1 MTPDKTSDFFLPNF
15 CERRMVLAVV
25 VLAELFAFVL
35 TLAQSSYTTNPWED
49 LALISLF
56 MQWASLSGASVLC
69 LFRKRLERLEPVM
82 AVLFTYLLLLLVIIA
97 ITEATFLVLGGTV
110 FIPRAGNHLDF
121 LLRNIAIGGIVS
133 ALALRYFYMQQQWR
147 KRLQAEASARL
158 DALHARIRPHFL
170 FNSMNTIASL
180 IGSHPDQAEEAV
192 EDLSDLFR
200 ASLGKENHFL
210 PLSEEL
216 YLTRRYLHMEG
227 LRLGERL
234 QVEWQITDDVNTVL
248 LPPLTLQPLVE
259 NAVYH
264 GIEPRP
270 EGGTVIIGAAK
281 TGNRL
286 QLWVSNP
293 LVEGASTAP
302 RNGNRVAL
310 ENIRE
315 RLSAHYG
322 DQAQLAMESE
332 EGRMMVRITL
342 PLQQLEG
349 DAA

>member
-1 MTPDKTSDFFLPNF
+1 MTSNKANDFFLPNF

-25 VLAELFAFVL
+25 VLAELFAFIL
-35 TLAQSSYTTNPWED
+35 TLAQASYATDPWED

-56 MQWASLSGASVLC
+56 MQWAALTSASVLC
-69 LFRKRLERLEPVM
+69 LARHWLERLEPVPAVM
-82 AVLFTYLLLLLVIIA
+82 ATYLLLLLVIIV
-97 ITEATFLVLGGTV
+97 ITEATFIALGGTM

-133 ALALRYFYMQQQWR
+133 ALALRYFYMQQQLR

-180 IGSHPDQAEEAV
+180 IGSHPEQAEEAV

-210 PLSEEL
+210 PLSQEL
-216 YLTRRYLHMEG
+216 FLTRRYLHMEG

-234 QVEWQITDDVNTVL
+234 QVEWQIDEGLDAVL

-270 EGGTVIIGAAK
+270 EGGSVIIG
-281 TGNRL
+281 TRRIDDRL
-286 QLWVSNP
+286 LLWVSNP
-293 LVEGASTAP
+293 LVEGQPATP
-302 RNGNRVAL
+302 HNGNRVAL

-315 RLSAHYG
+315 RLAAHYG
-322 DQAQLAMESE
+322 ELATLTMDSGDE
-332 EGRMMVRITL
+332 RVVVRITL
-342 PLQQLEG
+342 PLQQEG
-349 DAA
+349 GTE

>member
-1 MTPDKTSDFFLPNF
+1 MNSDKASDFFLPNF
-15 CERRMVLAVV
+15 CERRMVFAVV
-25 VLAELFAFVL
+25 VLAELFAFIL
-35 TLAQSSYTTNPWED
+35 TLAQASYASEPWLD

-56 MQWASLSGASVLC
+56 MQWTSLSGAAVLC
-69 LFRKRLERLEPVM
+69 LLRKWLERLEPVW
-82 AVLFTYLLLLLVIIA
+82 AIVATYLLLLLVIVA
-97 ITEATFLVLGGTV
+97 MTEAAFVVLGGTM

-133 ALALRYFYMQQQWR
+133 ALALRYFYMQQQMR

-180 IGSHPDQAEEAV
+180 IGSHPEQAEEAV

-210 PLSEEL
+210 PLAEEL
-216 YLTRRYLHMEG
+216 YLTHRYLHIEG

-234 QVEWQITDDVNTVL
+234 QVEWQIAYGVDTLL
-248 LPPLTLQPLVE
+248 LPPLILQPLVE

-270 EGGTVIIGAAK
+270 DGGTVIIGAAK
-281 TGNRL
+281 SGDEL

-293 LVEGASTAP
+293 VVEAETITP
-302 RNGNRVAL
+302 RSGNRVAL
-310 ENIRE
+310 NNIRE
-315 RLSAHYG
+315 RLAAHYG
-322 DQAQLAMESE
+322 EQATLTMSSGE
-332 EGRMMVRITL
+332 ERVVVRITL
-342 PLQQLEG
+342 PLQQGRETK
-349 DAA
+349 

>member
-1 MTPDKTSDFFLPNF
+1 MTRDKASDFFLPNF
-15 CERRMVLAVV
+15 CERRMVFAVV
-25 VLAELFAFVL
+25 VLAELFAFIL
-35 TLAQSSYTTNPWED
+35 TLAQSSYASDPWMD

-56 MQWASLSGASVLC
+56 MQWAALTGASVLC
-69 LFRKRLERLEPVM
+69 VTRKWLKQHDPVQ
-82 AVLFTYLLLLLVIIA
+82 AVIITYMLLLLVIII
-97 ITEATFLVLGGTV
+97 ITEATFLVLGGTI

-133 ALALRYFYMQQQWR
+133 ALALRYFHMQQQWR
-147 KRLQAEASARL
+147 QRLQAEASARL

-170 FNSMNTIASL
+170 FNSMNTIVSL
-180 IGSHPDQAEEAV
+180 IGSHPEQAEEAV

-200 ASLGKENHFL
+200 ASLGKEDHFL

-234 QVEWQITDDVNTVL
+234 RVAWTVDDGLDDVL

-264 GIEPRP
+264 GIEPLA
-270 EGGTVIIGAAK
+270 EGGTIAIGARRVGDRLQLVVSNPAAHEEPG
-281 TGNRL
+281 TGHNGNRL
-286 QLWVSNP
+286 AQ
-293 LVEGASTAP
+293 
-302 RNGNRVAL
+302 

-315 RLSAHYG
+315 RLAAHYG
-322 DQAQLAMESE
+322 GDAHMDMTRDGAT
-332 EGRMMVRITL
+332 VRVEISL
-342 PLQQLEG
+342 PLQSG
-349 DAA
+349 GGA

>member
-1 MTPDKTSDFFLPNF
+1 MTSNKANDFFLPNF

-25 VLAELFAFVL
+25 VLAELFAFIL
-35 TLAQSSYTTNPWED
+35 TLAQASYASDPWED

-56 MQWASLSGASVLC
+56 MQWAALTSASVLC
-69 LFRKRLERLEPVM
+69 VARKWLERLEPLQ
-82 AVLFTYLLLLLVIIA
+82 AIAAAYGLLLLVIIV
-97 ITEATFLVLGGTV
+97 ITEATFLVLGGTD

-121 LLRNIAIGGIVS
+121 LLRNIAIGGIVN
-133 ALALRYFYMQQQWR
+133 ALALRYFYMQQQLR

-180 IGSHPDQAEEAV
+180 IGTHPEQAEEAV

-216 YLTRRYLHMEG
+216 YLTKRYLHMEG

-234 QVEWQITDDVNTVL
+234 EVEWQIAADVESL
-248 LPPLTLQPLVE
+248 PLPPLTLQPLVE

-270 EGGTVIIGAAK
+270 EGGTVVIGAAR

-293 LVEGASTAP
+293 LVEGTPASQ

-310 ENIRE
+310 DNIRE
-315 RLSAHYG
+315 RLAAHYG
-322 DQAQLAMESE
+322 DEAQLTMESE
-332 EGRMMVRITL
+332 AGRMVVRIIL
-342 PLQQLEG
+342 PLQQPAREM
-349 DAA
+349 A

>member
-1 MTPDKTSDFFLPNF
+1 MQQQPDSDFFLPNF

-25 VLAELFAFVL
+25 VLAELFAFIL
-35 TLAQSSYTTNPWED
+35 TLAQASYASDPWLD

-56 MQWASLSGASVLC
+56 MQWTALSGAAVLC
-69 LFRKRLERLEPVM
+69 VVRRSLQELSPVQ
-82 AVLFTYLLLLLVIIA
+82 AIVGAYLLLLLVIVA
-97 ITEATFLVLGGTV
+97 MTEAAFLALGGTL

-133 ALALRYFYMQQQWR
+133 ALALRYFHMQQQWR
-147 KRLQAEASARL
+147 KRLEAEAHARL

-180 IGSHPDQAEEAV
+180 IATHPAQAEEAV

-210 PLSEEL
+210 PLADEL
-216 YLTRRYLHMEG
+216 FLTRRYLHMEG
-227 LRLGERL
+227 LRLGARL
-234 QVEWQITDDVNTVL
+234 AVAWQVEAGLDGVL

-264 GIEPRP
+264 GIEPCP
-270 EGGTVIIGAAK
+270 DGGTVTIGARRVGDALHLSVRNPVSEEVAA
-281 TGNRL
+281 TGH
-286 QLWVSNP
+286 
-293 LVEGASTAP
+293 
-302 RNGNRVAL
+302 NGNRIAL

-315 RLSAHYG
+315 RLAVHYG
-322 DQAQLAMESE
+322 EAAQLTMSRYDHSVGVEI
-332 EGRMMVRITL
+332 VL
-342 PLQQLEG
+342 PLQTEREM
-349 DAA
+349 